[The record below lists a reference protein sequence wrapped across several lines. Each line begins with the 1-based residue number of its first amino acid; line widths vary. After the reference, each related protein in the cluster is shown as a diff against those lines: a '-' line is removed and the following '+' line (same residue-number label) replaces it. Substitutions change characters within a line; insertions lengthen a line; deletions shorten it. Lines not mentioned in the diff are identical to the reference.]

1 MGELR
6 QAAGRGELFV
16 HYQPKIDSRNGRIT
30 DAEALLRW
38 AHPSQGLLQPDLFIP
53 MAERT
58 GLIKELSLWV
68 LEAVI
73 AQIAAWQIMG
83 QGAGISVNLSA
94 RDLLDHDLPKKLGA
108 MLRRH
113 EVAPER
119 LTLEITETM
128 LIINPERSLR
138 ILHRFAEMG
147 IGISIDDFGTGY
159 SSLSYLRQMPAGEI
173 KIDRSFVLDM
183 LNNGNDAVIV
193 QAAITLAHNLGL
205 KVVAEG
211 VESLEVAERLR
222 ELGCDLM
229 QGFHFSKPLP
239 PEDFFALICS
249 DFSATIQ

>member
-1 MGELR
+1 LR
-6 QAAGRGELFV
+6 QAVGRGELFV
-16 HYQPKIDSRNGRIT
+16 HYQPKVDSRNGRIT

-38 AHPSQGLLQPDLFIP
+38 AHPSHGLLQPDLFIP

-73 AQIAAWQIMG
+73 AQIAAWQKMG
-83 QGAGISVNLSA
+83 QGSRISVNLSA

-128 LIINPERSLR
+128 LIVDPERSLR
-138 ILHRFAEMG
+138 ILHRFADMG

-173 KIDRSFVLDM
+173 KIDRSFVMDM
-183 LNNGNDAVIV
+183 LNNSNDA
-193 QAAITLAHNLGL
+193 AISLAHNLGL

-229 QGFHFSKPLP
+229 QGFHFSKPVP